1 MYQQGSPEK
10 QNRQD
15 VYMYEE
21 SDYKALAQGIMEAG
35 KPQGLQGELASWRFR
50 KADGLVPI
58 QV

>member
-1 MYQQGSPEK
+1 MYK
-10 QNRQD
+10 
-15 VYMYEE
+15 E
-21 SDYKALAQGIMEAG
+21 SDYKALAQGITEAG